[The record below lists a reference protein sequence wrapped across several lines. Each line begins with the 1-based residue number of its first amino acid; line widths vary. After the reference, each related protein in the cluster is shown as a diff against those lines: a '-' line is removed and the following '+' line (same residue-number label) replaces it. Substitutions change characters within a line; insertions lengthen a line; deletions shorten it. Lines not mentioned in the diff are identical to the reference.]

1 MKTRIFKRFISLVLA
16 GAMCFSLNLIPAKA
30 ATTTASAEVIP
41 ANTFVTTKTAGDNLD
56 NWYKFVMPEAGYVE
70 FQFNAI
76 SSNPSAT
83 VLVCDSDSILKYQGK
98 SDLNETTPKF
108 GLEKGGVMY
117 VDVISNDALNFTIMA
132 GVTAAN
138 NWEREPNDSF
148 EKANTITAGS
158 TINGSESGNDNDY
171 FKFIMPSDG
180 YVNFTFHNTDVNTDI
195 SNINHGMST
204 VVYNSDKKTPL
215 YEYWGYDS
223 QAVTQN
229 FASKKGSVY
238 YIYVKPD
245 QGSGEYSITPN
256 FTASDSCES
265 EDNGSFSTSNKIQI
279 NKTITGFSQSADD
292 VDFYKFQTKKSKK
305 KKNGT
310 IKVSFKVDTPIDKM
324 SLGYD
329 IVLYNDK
336 NKVVK
341 VASSITDSAE
351 LTYKYRLP
359 KNRKTYYVKV
369 ENKTGVVGPKYEIKV
384 NL

>member
-76 SSNPSAT
+76 SRNPSAT
-83 VLVCDSDSILKYQGK
+83 VLVCDSDFTVKYQGK

-117 VDVISNDALNFTIMA
+117 VDVNSYDALNYTIMA

-138 NWEREPNDSF
+138 DWEREPNDSF

-158 TINGSESGNDNDY
+158 TINGSESGNDDDY
-171 FKFIMPSDG
+171 FKFIMPSNG
-180 YVNFTFHNTDVNTDI
+180 YVNFTINNPNVDTNNSGINREI
-195 SNINHGMST
+195 SAK
-204 VVYNSDKKTPL
+204 VYNSARTTL

-223 QAVTQN
+223 QITTQN

-238 YIYVKPD
+238 YLYIKPEHGD
-245 QGSGEYSITPN
+245 GEYSITPN
-256 FTASDSCES
+256 FTALDSCES
-265 EDNGSFSTSNKIQI
+265 EDNNSFSTANKIQI
-279 NKTITGFSQSADD
+279 NKALTGFLQSTDD
-292 VDFYKFQTKKSKK
+292 VDFYKFQTKKAKK
-305 KKNGT
+305 KKKGT
-310 IKVSFKVDTPIDKM
+310 INVSFNLDTPIDK
-324 SLGYD
+324 SNLGCD
-329 IVLYNDK
+329 LVLYNSNRK
-336 NKVVK
+336 IVK
-341 VASSITDSAE
+341 YVSGITGNTAFS
-351 LTYKYRLP
+351 YNYNISK
-359 KNRKTYYVKV
+359 KSKTYYVEVK
-369 ENKTGVVGPKYEIKV
+369 NNTGAVGTKYEIRI